1 MVQKQLSD
9 AALLMVRRLDHLL
22 FTEGSEFSQAARE
35 AYEDT
40 IIWELEDLQKQI
52 EALTCEVPQGAESK
66 GIGRGHWAHARG
78 GRLVHGEGQEDPRLY
93 VR

>member
-52 EALTCEVPQGAESK
+52 EALLAKFPKEQRAKALEEVT
-66 GIGRGHWAHARG
+66 GRTPEEAALFMAKAKKIR
-78 GRLVHGEGQEDPRLY
+78 DSM
-93 VR
+93 